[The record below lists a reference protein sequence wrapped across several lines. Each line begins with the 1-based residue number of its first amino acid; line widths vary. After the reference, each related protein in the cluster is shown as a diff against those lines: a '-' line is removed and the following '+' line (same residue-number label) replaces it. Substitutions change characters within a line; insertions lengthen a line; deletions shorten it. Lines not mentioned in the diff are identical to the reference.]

1 MKKADETA
9 KKSLEILKKS
19 FEIGDAPKAAT
30 PVASDNANVEGGE
43 KKEGE

>member
-1 MKKADETA
+1 LNKADEAA

-19 FEIGDAPKAAT
+19 FEIGDAPKATT
-30 PVASDNANVEGGE
+30 PEAAKNANAEGSE